1 MHLRKKSALSNL
13 VNLTTLYLPDNEIID
28 ITPLIENTGIAGEVN
43 LKGNPL
49 SNTTLSTQ
57 IPILVARGISVE
69 HDEIPA
75 DIIEILSNASFETS
89 LRKSIDIPT
98 DILTPANTSAV
109 VDLDLTN
116 AGIVDLDVEAL
127 KAFTNLKNLTLTNN
141 PLSANAVLVQIPELE
156 SAGITIDLGTSDSA
170 KVELSSEKPAIPAS
184 LSAHY

>member
-1 MHLRKKSALSNL
+1 
-13 VNLTTLYLPDNEIID
+13 
-28 ITPLIENTGIAGEVN
+28 
-43 LKGNPL
+43 
-49 SNTTLSTQ
+49 
-57 IPILVARGISVE
+57 
-69 HDEIPA
+69 
-75 DIIEILSNASFETS
+75 
-89 LRKSIDIPT
+89 
-98 DILTPANTSAV
+98 